1 MYLGVLPL
9 QVVTTEN
16 ICFWYILFYG
26 MLCRRCG
33 SHDLLGFL
41 SKDIYVVSLKCL
53 HLPDSQHVMLS
64 PVLTAIY
71 LFRVIIAY
79 YLCLIMKMQIILPVF
94 FFFFEMCVCVCVCV
108 LYVLC

>member
-1 MYLGVLPL
+1 MYLGILPL

-16 ICFWYILFYG
+16 ISFWYLSFYG

-41 SKDIYVVSLKCL
+41 SNDIYIVTLKCL

-64 PVLTAIY
+64 PVLCC
-71 LFRVIIAY
+71 VIIAY
-79 YLCLIMKMQIILPVF
+79 ALCLIMKMQIILPVF
-94 FFFFEMCVCVCVCV
+94 
-108 LYVLC
+108 